1 MWRFKPFMPKEQ
13 TGLEGRTI
21 DVGNL
26 KVHVRNAIAEG
37 GFSCVYLAR
46 DVLHGSKQYAL
57 KHIIVNDE
65 ESLDLVL
72 KEISVMKSLKGHP
85 NIVTLHAHAILDV
98 GRTKEALLVMEY
110 CDQSLVSVLENRGAG
125 FFEEKQVLLIF
136 RDVCNA
142 VFAMHCQS
150 PPIAHRDLK
159 AENLLLGADGLWKLC
174 DFGSTS
180 TNHKRFEK
188 PEEMGIEE
196 DNIRK
201 HTTPAYRAP
210 EMWDLYR
217 RELINEKVDIW
228 ALGCLLFRICYF
240 KSAFDGE
247 SKLQVLN
254 GNYRIPELP
263 KYRASIIDLIRDMLQ
278 SSPDAR
284 PDITQVWF
292 RANGLLPDEL
302 QKSLPDRPPEMQKQG
317 IDAHEGFSRAAGKTS
332 PMPSRNPPPP
342 PSAAESNPNA
352 SLASHNSKAGVA
364 TGPIGAFWNTQHATS
379 ASVSEETTRP
389 KFDEE
394 IRHSSSSYDKSH
406 PNKVPVSYKTS
417 PSKEES
423 LSSHPVQN
431 NMQPKPANR
440 AGETSSKDF
449 EINLF
454 QDDSGLNV
462 GSNKSSK
469 LEGPTGSQGEAY
481 NAFVA
486 EFCTNKPNPGNNAKQ
501 PEKKELMEAEVEK
514 LKQQLSLANMEKS
527 EIASKYEKLSAIC
540 RSQRQEIQEL
550 KQALAARTPSPSR
563 DTTRNQP
570 SPGSQPS
577 STPPKKNNIGGTVW
591 ELQQGLFGQSH
602 VSPDSKPWQAFADDD
617 PKQQATPVNANPR
630 SVRTRNGHQNRE
642 TSETNTSA
650 FGTDSFRAVPVSSSQ
665 MMATFNESK
674 NSQRYGELK
683 NTDSKSATQPA
694 GWAGF

>member
-13 TGLEGRTI
+13 TGLEGRTVDI
-21 DVGNL
+21 GNL
-26 KVHVRNAIAEG
+26 KVHIRNAIAEG

-46 DVLHGSKQYAL
+46 DAVHGSKQYAL
-57 KHIIVNDE
+57 KHIICNDE
-65 ESLDLVL
+65 ESLEVVR

-85 NIVTLHAHAILDV
+85 NVVTLYAHAIFDM

-110 CDQSLVSVLENRGAG
+110 CEKSLVSVLESKGSG
-125 FFEEKQVLLIF
+125 YFEEKQVLVIF

-159 AENLLLGADGLWKLC
+159 AENLLLGSDGLWKLC

-180 TNHKRFEK
+180 TNHKRFER

-210 EMWDLYR
+210 EMWDLFR

-263 KYRASIIDLIRDMLQ
+263 KYSSSITDLIRDMLQ

-292 RANGLLPDEL
+292 RVNDLLPDGL
-302 QKSLPDRPPEMQKQG
+302 QKPLPDRSPEMHQPG
-317 IDAHEGFSRAAGKTS
+317 ADIHEGIQKPANKTN
-332 PMPSRNPPPP
+332 PMPRRSPPPP
-342 PSAAESNPNA
+342 PSTETTWSSSSSPVNNSRA
-352 SLASHNSKAGVA
+352 SGGGGAL
-364 TGPIGAFWNTQHATS
+364 GAFWSTQHAKDSFS
-379 ASVSEETTRP
+379 AEDKVAV

-394 IRHSSSSYDKSH
+394 PSKQNTTRLEQQIFSH
-406 PNKVPVSYKTS
+406 DAS
-417 PSKEES
+417 PSKEEKNR
-423 LSSHPVQN
+423 SHPVTKTVHAN
-431 NMQPKPANR
+431 SVNR
-440 AGETSSKDF
+440 AGDSSSQDF
-449 EINLF
+449 GINF
-454 QDDSGLNV
+454 FKDDSGQAA
-462 GSNKSSK
+462 GRPKSSK
-469 LEGPTGSQGEAY
+469 SNSEST
-481 NAFVA
+481 NAFQNEAFNSFVA
-486 EFCTNKPNPGNNAKQ
+486 DFDTNKLSPVISSKNSG
-501 PEKKELMEAEVEK
+501 KEEELEAEVERLK
-514 LKQQLSLANMEKS
+514 EQLKQANIEKA
-527 EIASKYEKLSAIC
+527 EITSKYEKLSAIC

-550 KQALAARTPSPSR
+550 KQALGARTSPNRGVSK
-563 DTTRNQP
+563 DKTSPGVQP
-570 SPGSQPS
+570 SATMQQRE
-577 STPPKKNNIGGTVW
+577 KIEGTVW
-591 ELQQGLFGQSH
+591 ELQQRFFDSNTP
-602 VSPDSKPWQAFADDD
+602 SPESKPWNAFTEDAKPQKMSTDST
-617 PKQQATPVNANPR
+617 PK
-630 SVRTRNGHQNRE
+630 SVRTRNGHQNKQA
-642 TSETNTSA
+642 TPAVSDSWD
-650 FGTDSFRAVPVSSSQ
+650 FGTDNFTAVPTASSQMPVSSKELK
-665 MMATFNESK
+665 T
-674 NSQRYGELK
+674 SQRYGELK
-683 NTDSKSATQPA
+683 NVKGESVSQPA